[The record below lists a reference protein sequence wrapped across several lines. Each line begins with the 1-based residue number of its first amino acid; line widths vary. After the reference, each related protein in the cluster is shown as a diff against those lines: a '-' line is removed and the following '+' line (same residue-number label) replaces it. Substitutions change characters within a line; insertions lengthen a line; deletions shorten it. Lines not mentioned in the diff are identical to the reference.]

1 MNKRTP
7 IALAAALLLSGVTAA
22 AAAGMTQ
29 ASPSD
34 SLSLSSTQQKTAW
47 KDLSMPSLNQAAPS
61 GFAVKVGATVP
72 KSVTTAAVNTKAAE
86 AVPALKPYRFAIVQ
100 KKLIIVNPSDHKI
113 AEVITG

>member
-1 MNKRTP
+1 MNKHTP
-7 IALAAALLLSGVTAA
+7 IALAAVLLLSGVTAA

-72 KSVTTAAVNTKAAE
+72 KSVTTAPVNTKAAE
-86 AVPALKPYRFAIVQ
+86 AVPALQPYRFATVQ